1 MGKATRKCLLERMMQ
16 KVAWDGE
23 EVAMVQGSRAVWD
36 PYLSFVADKL

>member
-1 MGKATRKCLLERMMQ
+1 MEESSGKDD
-16 KVAWDGE
+16 AWDGE